1 MMRLTNTGC
10 LVQVA
15 FALGL
20 ALIAAPIVRNLTSEL
35 NETVGRGWPFSLA
48 RCSSA
53 ATPGCRDMPGLATE
67 GRATVHVRTGHL

>member
-1 MMRLTNTGC
+1 MRLTNTGS
-10 LVQVA
+10 LVQAA
-15 FALGL
+15 FTLGF

-53 ATPGCRDMPGLATE
+53 ATPGCRDMPVLSTE
-67 GRATVHVRTGHL
+67 ERATMHVRTGHL

>member
-1 MMRLTNTGC
+1 MMRLSNTGC
-10 LVQVA
+10 MVQVA

-35 NETVGRGWPFSLA
+35 NETVGRGWPFSLT

-53 ATPGCRDMPGLATE
+53 ATPGCRNMTVLSVE